1 MLIGRNCY
9 DWVIDL
15 NPLMCIDMGTTK
27 VLFNSNTDNEIKLV
41 KSYKSHIAIYEDVC
55 IVFWCPHIFLC
66 IFDVDYYTFV

>member
-1 MLIGRNCY
+1 MTRGQNFDELVRY
-9 DWVIDL
+9 L
-15 NPLMCIDMGTTK
+15 NPLMCIDMGTTE